1 MHLSIYYYI
10 YIVAGFAMAGVKME
24 EYKQIHRCFSNKNHI
39 FSRFSSHCKFH
50 TSNFITVSH
59 KLTTVHKE
67 AHAREQEAKDES
79 REDQGGELSMPVIPC
94 SSR

>member
-1 MHLSIYYYI
+1 MQVS
-10 YIVAGFAMAGVKME
+10 
-24 EYKQIHRCFSNKNHI
+24 
-39 FSRFSSHCKFH
+39 

-79 REDQGGELSMPVIPC
+79 REDQGGELSMPAIPC
-94 SSR
+94 SSRWRSMVGAHLIEYTTERNKLESDWSSTIAMAV